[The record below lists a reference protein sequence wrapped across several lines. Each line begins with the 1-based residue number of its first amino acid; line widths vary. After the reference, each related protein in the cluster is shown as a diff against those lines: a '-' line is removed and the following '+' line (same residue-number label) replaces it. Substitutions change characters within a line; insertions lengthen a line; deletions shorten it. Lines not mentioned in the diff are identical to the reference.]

1 MKRYWTVIILIII
14 IAAVFYFLPISINPS
29 DIGHFFTFGKSNV
42 TTLTSES
49 VDLQGSISN
58 IRMNS
63 ISTDIYIS
71 HGEKNTFSYKHDRRS
86 TDFEYST
93 DSGDF
98 YLKEYGKGI
107 LFNIGS
113 FGSKEFRLTTMD
125 LQKDVNVHSVSGEIF
140 SEGISC
146 ENGIFGSTSGDIEL
160 KNFKAE
166 TAKFESVSGEITV
179 DSGDMKKVTVGTVSG
194 DVRLY
199 KVSSLQN
206 ININT
211 TSGEVVI
218 TGLDLSK
225 YKIIFSSVS
234 GSLSA
239 GDLGKIK
246 SRGEIGSGEY
256 TISIRTVS
264 GDAKITS
271 ASL

>member
-1 MKRYWTVIILIII
+1 MKRYWTVIIIVII
-14 IAAVFYFLPISINPS
+14 IAAVFYFLPLRINPQ
-29 DIGHFFTFGKSNV
+29 DLGNFFTFGRDSQS
-42 TTLTSES
+42 TLTSES
-49 VDLQGSISN
+49 VDLQDSIGN

-63 ISTDIYIS
+63 ISSDIYIAR
-71 HGEKNTFSYKHDRRS
+71 GEKNTFSYKHDRKS
-86 TDFEYST
+86 TDFEYSA
-93 DSGDF
+93 DGGSF
-98 YLKEYGKGI
+98 SLKEYGKGT

-140 SEGISC
+140 ADGITC
-146 ENGIFGSTSGDIEL
+146 ENGTFGSTSGDIEL
-160 KNFKAE
+160 RNFAAD
-166 TAKFESVSGEITV
+166 TARFESVSGEITV
-179 DSGDMKKVTVGTVSG
+179 DSGSMKKITVGTVSG
-194 DVRLY
+194 DVRFY

-206 ININT
+206 ANINT
-211 TSGEVVI
+211 TSGEVII

-246 SRGEIGSGEY
+246 SRGEIGNGEY

-264 GDAKITS
+264 GDVKITS
-271 ASL
+271 SL